1 MHVLEFL
8 VDQSDLLI
16 SQTVGLPVNEA
27 LNSGDLLSIN
37 EIWVISIV
45 VDWVKVSVKDLVIKE
60 VVASLVHVLVH
71 DSANDLEQVS
81 ANVILLIL
89 EWF

>member
-45 VDWVKVSVKDLVIKE
+45 VDRVKVSVKDLVIKE

-89 EWF
+89 E

>member
-45 VDWVKVSVKDLVIKE
+45 VD
-60 VVASLVHVLVH
+60 
-71 DSANDLEQVS
+71 
-81 ANVILLIL
+81 
-89 EWF
+89 